1 MGSVTLSDIGVT
13 PLQRIAVIGG
23 DVLHALKSTDSDF
36 HGFGEA
42 YFSTIATGA
51 IKGWK
56 RHGRMTMNLIV
67 PVGMVKF
74 VFYQEGGS
82 LFREETIGIERY
94 VRLTV
99 PAGIWFGFQGIAGGE
114 SMVLNIASI
123 PHDPDEVERLP
134 ITAIAYQ
141 WNNI

>member
-56 RHGRMTMNLIV
+56 RHLQMTMNLVV
-67 PVGMVKF
+67 PVGMVRF
-74 VFYQEGGS
+74 VFLDQGTGES
-82 LFREETIGIERY
+82 REEIIGTNRY
-94 VRLTV
+94 MRLTV
-99 PAGIWFGFQGIAGGE
+99 PPGIWFGFQGVGE
-114 SMVLNIASI
+114 HESLVLNISSI

-134 ITAIAYQ
+134 VLAIEYN
-141 WNNI
+141 WS